1 MDKKLVYAVVA
12 VVVLVVVLL
21 GGKKAGWWGGEK
33 SIEVAVEGVSKRSIT
48 ETVSAS
54 GQIQSEVEVAISPDI
69 PGEIVLLTVIEGDK
83 VKRGDLLVKIDPQIQ
98 RTNVDRLEASLNTV
112 KANLASSRSRLSQS
126 RAQFEN
132 TEASFNRTKSLFE
145 KNVVSQAEF
154 DAANSQYIVAKN
166 EVESAEQSVKAAEFN
181 VESSEAGLREAQK
194 NLNRTEI
201 YSPVEGTVSKLNF
214 EAGER
219 VVGTSQM
226 AGSEIMVISDLNE
239 MEVVVD
245 VNENDIIR
253 VGLGDSCEIEVDA
266 YMNRKF
272 KGIVT
277 SIANSAISQGMST
290 DQVTNF
296 EVIVRILRSSY
307 TDLQNEK
314 QPGLSPFRPGMS
326 ASVDIH
332 TKKVDDVI
340 AIPIQSVTTREIAQ
354 EEFGEDG
361 EKKPDR
367 KKIKRAGK
375 PNGPVEEVVFVRDGG
390 SVRQVAVKTGIQDNL
405 YIEVLEGLSLDD
417 EVIKAP
423 YSAISKE
430 LEDGTGITI
439 VDEED
444 LFKPEEE

>member
-1 MDKKLVYAVVA
+1 MNKKLVFAVVA
-12 VVVLVVVLL
+12 VVVLVAVLL
-21 GGKKAGWWGGEK
+21 GGKKAGWWGGEEA
-33 SIEVAVEGVSKRSIT
+33 IEVAIEEVSKRSII

-69 PGEIVLLTVIEGDK
+69 PGEIIKLTVIEGDK
-83 VKRGDLLVKIDPQIQ
+83 VKRGDLLVKIDPQLQ
-98 RTNVDRLEASLNTV
+98 KTNVERLEASLNTV
-112 KANLASSRSRLSQS
+112 KANMANTRSRLAQS

-132 TEASFNRTKSLFE
+132 SEASFNRTKQLFE

-154 DAANSQYIVAKN
+154 DAANSQYIVSEN
-166 EVESAEQSVKAAEFN
+166 EVEAAEQSVKAAEFN

-201 YSPVEGTVSKLNF
+201 YSPVDGTVSKLNF

-226 AGSEIMVISDLNE
+226 AGSEIMVISNLKE

-266 YMNRKF
+266 YLNRKF
-272 KGIVT
+272 KGVVT
-277 SIANSAISQGMST
+277 SIANSAMSQGMST

-296 EVIVRILRSSY
+296 EVIVRILRASY
-307 TDLQNEK
+307 ADLENEK

-326 ASVDIH
+326 ASVEIQ
-332 TKKVDDVI
+332 TKKVDDVL
-340 AIPIQSVTTREIAQ
+340 AVPIQSVTTREIEK
-354 EEFGEDG
+354 EETDEDG
-361 EKKPDR
+361 EKKRKR
-367 KKIKRAGK
+367 KKVKRAGK
-375 PNGPVEEVVFVRDGG
+375 TDGPVEEVVFVIDG
-390 SVRQVAVKTGIQDNL
+390 STVKQVAVKTGIQDNL
-405 YIEVLEGLSLDD
+405 YIQVLEGLSLED
-417 EVIKAP
+417 VVVKAP

-430 LEDGTGITI
+430 LEDGDSVTE

-444 LFKPEEE
+444 LFKSEEE

>member
-1 MDKKLVYAVVA
+1 MNKKLVFAVVS
-12 VVVLVVVLL
+12 VVVLVIVLL
-21 GGKKAGWWGGEK
+21 GGKKAGWWGGEEA
-33 SIEVAVEGVSKRSIT
+33 IEVAFEEVSKRSII

-69 PGEIVLLTVIEGDK
+69 PGEIIKLTVIEGDK
-83 VKRGDLLVKIDPQIQ
+83 VKRGDLLVKIDPQLQ
-98 RTNVDRLEASLNTV
+98 KTNVERLEASLNTV
-112 KANLASSRSRLSQS
+112 KANLANTRSRLAQS
-126 RAQFEN
+126 RAQYEN
-132 TEASFNRTKSLFE
+132 SEASFNRTKDLFE

-154 DAANSQYIVAKN
+154 DAANSQYIVSEN
-166 EVESAEQSVKAAEFN
+166 EVEAAEQSVKAAEFN

-201 YSPVEGTVSKLNF
+201 YSPVDGTVSKLNF

-226 AGSEIMVISDLNE
+226 AGSEIMVISDLQE

-266 YMNRKF
+266 YLNRKF
-272 KGIVT
+272 KGVVT
-277 SIANSAISQGMST
+277 SIANSAMSQGMST

-296 EVIVRILRSSY
+296 EVIVRILRASY
-307 TDLQNEK
+307 ADLENEK

-326 ASVDIH
+326 ASVEIQ
-332 TKKVDDVI
+332 TKNVDNVV
-340 AIPIQSVTTREIAQ
+340 AIPIQSVTTREIED
-354 EEFGEDG
+354 EETDG
-361 EKKPDR
+361 EGAEKR
-367 KKIKRAGK
+367 KKVKRAGK
-375 PNGPVEEVVFVRDGG
+375 TDGPVEEVVFIKDG
-390 SVRQVAVKTGIQDNL
+390 STVKQVAVKTGIQDNL
-405 YIEVLEGLSLDD
+405 YIEILEGLSLEDI
-417 EVIKAP
+417 VVKAP

-430 LEDGTGITI
+430 LEDGTSVAE

-444 LFKPEEE
+444 LFKSEE

>member
-1 MDKKLVYAVVA
+1 MNKKLVYAVVA

-21 GGKKAGWWGGEK
+21 GGKKAGWWGGEEA
-33 SIEVAVEGVSKRSIT
+33 IEVAIEGVSKRTII

-54 GQIQSEVEVAISPDI
+54 GQIQSETEVAISPDI
-69 PGEIVLLTVIEGDK
+69 PGEIIKLTVIEGDK
-83 VKRGDLLVKIDPQIQ
+83 VERGDLLVKIDPQIQ
-98 RTNVDRLEASLNTV
+98 RTNVERLEASLNTV
-112 KANLASSRSRLSQS
+112 KANLANSRSRLSQS
-126 RAQFEN
+126 KAQFEN
-132 TEASFNRTKSLFE
+132 SEASFNRSKSLFE
-145 KNVVSQAEF
+145 KNVISQAEY
-154 DAANSQYIVAKN
+154 DAANSQFIVSQN
-166 EVESAEQSVKAAEFN
+166 EVEAAEQSVKAAEFN

-201 YSPVEGTVSKLNF
+201 YSPVSGTVSKLNF

-253 VGLGDSCEIEVDA
+253 VGLNDSCEIEVDA
-266 YMNRKF
+266 YLNRKF
-272 KGIVT
+272 KGVVT
-277 SIANSAISQGMST
+277 SIANSAMSQGMST

-307 TDLQNEK
+307 ADLENEK

-326 ASVDIH
+326 ASVDIQ
-332 TKKVDDVI
+332 TRKVDDVV
-340 AIPIQSVTTREIAQ
+340 AIPIQCVTTREI
-354 EEFGEDG
+354 EEEETDENG
-361 EKKPDR
+361 EKKRKR
-367 KKIKRAGK
+367 KKVKRAGK
-375 PNGPVEEVVFVRDGG
+375 TDGPVEEVVFIKDG
-390 SVRQVAVKTGIQDNL
+390 STVKQVAVKTGIQDNL
-405 YIEVLEGLSLDD
+405 YIEVLEGLTLED
-417 EVIKAP
+417 EVVKAP

-430 LEDGTGITI
+430 LEDGTSVTE

-444 LFKPEEE
+444 LFKSEED

>member
-1 MDKKLVYAVVA
+1 MNKKLVYAVLS
-12 VVVLVVVLL
+12 VVVLVIVLL
-21 GGKKAGWWGGEK
+21 GGKKAGWWGGEEA
-33 SIEVAVEGVSKRSIT
+33 IEVAFEEVSKRRII

-69 PGEIVLLTVIEGDK
+69 PGEIIKLTVIEGDK
-83 VKRGDLLVKIDPQIQ
+83 VKRGDLLVKIDPQLQ
-98 RTNVDRLEASLNTV
+98 KTNVERLEASLNTV
-112 KANLASSRSRLSQS
+112 KANLANTRSRLAQS
-126 RAQFEN
+126 RAQYEN
-132 TEASFNRTKSLFE
+132 SEASFNRTKDLFE

-154 DAANSQYIVAKN
+154 DAANSQYIVSEN
-166 EVESAEQSVKAAEFN
+166 EVEAAEQSVRASEFN

-201 YSPVEGTVSKLNF
+201 YSPVDGTVSKLNF

-226 AGSEIMVISDLNE
+226 AGSEIMVISDLQE

-266 YMNRKF
+266 YLNRKF

-277 SIANSAISQGMST
+277 SIANSAMSQGMST

-296 EVIVRILRSSY
+296 EVVVRILRASY
-307 TDLQNEK
+307 ADLENEK

-326 ASVDIH
+326 ASVEIQ
-332 TKKVDDVI
+332 TKKVDDVV
-340 AIPIQSVTTREIAQ
+340 AVPIQSVTTREIEK
-354 EEFGEDG
+354 EETDEDG
-361 EKKPDR
+361 EKRR
-367 KKIKRAGK
+367 KWKKVKRAGK
-375 PNGPVEEVVFVRDGG
+375 TDGPVEEVVFVIDG
-390 SVRQVAVKTGIQDNL
+390 STVKQVAVKTGIQDNL
-405 YIEVLEGLSLDD
+405 FIEVLEGLSLED
-417 EVIKAP
+417 VVVKAP

-430 LEDGTGITI
+430 LEDGAMVTE

-444 LFKPEEE
+444 LFQSEE

>member
-1 MDKKLVYAVVA
+1 MNKKLVYAVVA

-21 GGKKAGWWGGEK
+21 GGKKAGWWGGEEA
-33 SIEVAVEGVSKRSIT
+33 IEVAIEGVSKRTII

-54 GQIQSEVEVAISPDI
+54 GQIQSETEVAISPDI
-69 PGEIVLLTVIEGDK
+69 PGEIVKLTVIEGDK
-83 VKRGDLLVKIDPQIQ
+83 VMRGDLLVKIDPQIQ
-98 RTNVDRLEASLNTV
+98 RTNVERLEASLNTV
-112 KANLASSRSRLSQS
+112 KANLANSRSRLSQS
-126 RAQFEN
+126 KAQFEN
-132 TEASFNRTKSLFE
+132 SEASFNRTKQLFE
-145 KNVVSQAEF
+145 KSVVSQAEF
-154 DAANSQYIVAKN
+154 DAANSQFIVSQN
-166 EVESAEQSVKAAEFN
+166 EVEAAEQSVKAAEFN

-201 YSPVEGTVSKLNF
+201 YSPVNGTVSKLNF

-253 VGLGDSCEIEVDA
+253 VGLNDSCEIEVDA
-266 YMNRKF
+266 YLNRKF
-272 KGIVT
+272 KGVVT
-277 SIANSAISQGMST
+277 SIANSAMSQGMST

-307 TDLQNEK
+307 ADLENEK

-326 ASVDIH
+326 ASVDIQ
-332 TKKVDDVI
+332 TRKVDDVV
-340 AIPIQSVTTREIAQ
+340 AIPIQSVTTREIVK
-354 EEFGEDG
+354 EETDEDG
-361 EKKPDR
+361 EKKPKR
-367 KKIKRAGK
+367 KKVKRAGK
-375 PNGPVEEVVFVRDGG
+375 TDGPVEEVVFIKDG
-390 SVRQVAVKTGIQDNL
+390 STVKQVAVKTGIQDNL
-405 YIEVLEGLSLDD
+405 YIQVLEGLTMED
-417 EVIKAP
+417 EVVKAP

-430 LEDGTGITI
+430 LEDGTSVTE

-444 LFKPEEE
+444 LFKSEEE